1 MLLIKKANDNIALLN
16 LNTVLAV
23 VDFTSQ
29 ITLSFVMELK
39 QFQGRFGTV
48 FLK

>member
-1 MLLIKKANDNIALLN
+1 MKANDNID

-29 ITLSFVMELK
+29 ITWSFVIELK
-39 QFQGRFGTV
+39 QFQGCTGI
-48 FLK
+48 LKKRKSA